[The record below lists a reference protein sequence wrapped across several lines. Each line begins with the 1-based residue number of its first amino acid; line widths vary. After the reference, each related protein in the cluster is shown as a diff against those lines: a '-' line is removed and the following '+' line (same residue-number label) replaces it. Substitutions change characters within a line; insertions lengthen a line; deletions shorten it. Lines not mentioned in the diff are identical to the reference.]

1 MKLILNDNKYLK
13 EPILVISDLVNEA
26 TFKIDKDKIE
36 LIAMDPA
43 NVSMVIF
50 KLLSSAFTEYNVS
63 KPVEISLNL
72 DTLKQI
78 LRRAKPE
85 DVITLELV
93 DNRLKIEFKSDTT
106 RVFNLSLIN
115 LEDKPQKIP
124 DLKFPLKIETSTI
137 LFDEAIEDS
146 DIVSDSVAFIADAEK
161 FTIEAIGTL
170 TTSKVDLVKSNETL
184 IQTDSK
190 YKSKYSLEYLKKMIK
205 ASKLAD
211 KVTIQFSK
219 DYPLKIDYKVLDK
232 LGLTFI
238 LAPRVS
244 ND

>member
-1 MKLILNDNKYLK
+1 MKLTLNDIQYLK

-26 TFKIDKDKIE
+26 TFKVDKDKIE

-43 NVSMVIF
+43 NVAMVVF
-50 KLLSSAFTEYNVS
+50 RLLSTAFSEYNVND
-63 KPVEISLNL
+63 KEELSLNL
-72 DTLKQI
+72 DSLKQI

-85 DVITLELV
+85 DILTLELI
-93 DNRLKIEFKSDTT
+93 DNKLKIELKSDST
-106 RVFNLSLIN
+106 RVFHLSLLN

-124 DLKFPLKIETSTI
+124 DLKFPLKIETNTL
-137 LFDEAIEDS
+137 LFDEAIGDS
-146 DIVSDSVAFIADAEK
+146 DIVSDSVAFLVEPEK

-170 TTSKVDLVKSNETL
+170 TTSKVDLMKSNETL
-184 IQTDSK
+184 IETNGK
-190 YKSKYSLEYLKKMIK
+190 FKAKYSLEYLKKIIK
-205 ASKLAD
+205 ASKLTD
-211 KVTIQFSK
+211 KVMIQFSK
-219 DYPLKIDYKVLDK
+219 DYPLKVDYKVIDK

>member
-1 MKLILNDNKYLK
+1 MKLTLNDIQYLK

-26 TFKIDKDKIE
+26 TFKVDKDKIE

-43 NVSMVIF
+43 NVAMVVF
-50 KLLSSAFTEYNVS
+50 RLLSTAFSEYNVND
-63 KPVEISLNL
+63 KEELSLNL
-72 DTLKQI
+72 DSLKQI

-85 DVITLELV
+85 DILTLELI
-93 DNRLKIEFKSDTT
+93 DNKLKIELKSDST
-106 RVFNLSLIN
+106 RVFHLSLLN

-124 DLKFPLKIETSTI
+124 DLKFPLKIETNTL
-137 LFDEAIEDS
+137 LFDEAIGDS
-146 DIVSDSVAFIADAEK
+146 DIVSDSVAFLVEPEK

-170 TTSKVDLVKSNETL
+170 TTSKVDLMKSNETL
-184 IQTDSK
+184 IETNGK
-190 YKSKYSLEYLKKMIK
+190 FKAKYSLEYLKKIIK
-205 ASKLAD
+205 ASKLTD
-211 KVTIQFSK
+211 KVMIQFSK
-219 DYPLKIDYKVLDK
+219 DYPLKVDYKVVDK